1 MENSAFNNN
10 DEIINSMTESLLNNQ
25 FDESPQ
31 SLNQEEMSTNIQ
43 DNQITKEDKIGK
55 IEFPKSMK
63 TTKIQKNLDD
73 YIQNCLNKYKPVEKP
88 DPSLYQNTTEQERD
102 FIISRKSTIPDLV
115 IWNKTFNKNE
125 CFYEANTDIQNDFP
139 RYRFYLRLGNKDKS
153 GKNKNEKNK
162 NEKKKNKKKNKN
174 KNNNANNGEDK
185 KEGNILDNIVKKI
198 NNLSI
203 NNDKKDNNMNNPN
216 ANNENKTKKE
226 KKKKNKNKENKNNDN
241 QNKFNIN
248 PNNNINNKY
257 DNINNINNNNLYA
270 QKKSFDNIIHNTNNQ
285 QMNNFLL
292 NNKFSMPYNNNIG
305 IGNNNYNMN
314 NNRVFPNENNEN
326 KGEAVDQN
334 IMFSLIKDY
343 LIEPKWIIITNNGQS
358 GVFNSINL
366 YNFLINPQ
374 NKLYINMIYVIPFS
388 QKFKVTG
395 EIMLL
400 NLAKFL
406 PLILNNNQESQYNK
420 NYNNNMMNYGIN
432 INNNNNMTNNN

>member
-1 MENSAFNNN
+1 MQNSDFNNN

-174 KNNNANNGEDK
+174 KNNNVNNGDGTRRGEVK
-185 KEGNILDNIVKKI
+185 YVGKCKELGHGYFVGILLDEPFGDTNGCIKGVKY
-198 NNLSI
+198 
-203 NNDKKDNNMNNPN
+203 
-216 ANNENKTKKE
+216 
-226 KKKKNKNKENKNNDN
+226 
-241 QNKFNIN
+241 F
-248 PNNNINNKY
+248 
-257 DNINNINNNNLYA
+257 
-270 QKKSFDNIIHNTNNQ
+270 
-285 QMNNFLL
+285 
-292 NNKFSMPYNNNIG
+292 
-305 IGNNNYNMN
+305 
-314 NNRVFPNENNEN
+314 
-326 KGEAVDQN
+326 EAPD
-334 IMFSLIKDY
+334 
-343 LIEPKWIIITNNGQS
+343 
-358 GVFNSINL
+358 
-366 YNFLINPQ
+366 
-374 NKLYINMIYVIPFS
+374 
-388 QKFKVTG
+388 
-395 EIMLL
+395 
-400 NLAKFL
+400 
-406 PLILNNNQESQYNK
+406 
-420 NYNNNMMNYGIN
+420 NYGIMVRPN
-432 INNNNNMTNNN
+432 YVKVGDYPPIDEFNAKEDEI

>member
-174 KNNNANNGEDK
+174 KNKKFQSLSVK
-185 KEGNILDNIVKKI
+185 KENNTQSQFNNIL
-198 NNLSI
+198 NLH
-203 NNDKKDNNMNNPN
+203 
-216 ANNENKTKKE
+216 A
-226 KKKKNKNKENKNNDN
+226 
-241 QNKFNIN
+241 
-248 PNNNINNKY
+248 
-257 DNINNINNNNLYA
+257 
-270 QKKSFDNIIHNTNNQ
+270 
-285 QMNNFLL
+285 
-292 NNKFSMPYNNNIG
+292 
-305 IGNNNYNMN
+305 
-314 NNRVFPNENNEN
+314 
-326 KGEAVDQN
+326 
-334 IMFSLIKDY
+334 
-343 LIEPKWIIITNNGQS
+343 
-358 GVFNSINL
+358 
-366 YNFLINPQ
+366 
-374 NKLYINMIYVIPFS
+374 
-388 QKFKVTG
+388 
-395 EIMLL
+395 
-400 NLAKFL
+400 
-406 PLILNNNQESQYNK
+406 
-420 NYNNNMMNYGIN
+420 
-432 INNNNNMTNNN
+432 